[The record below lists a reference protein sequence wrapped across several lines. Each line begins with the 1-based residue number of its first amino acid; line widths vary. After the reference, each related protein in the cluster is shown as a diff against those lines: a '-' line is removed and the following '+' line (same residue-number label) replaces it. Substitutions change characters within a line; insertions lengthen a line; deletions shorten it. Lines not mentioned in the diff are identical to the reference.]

1 MNANFNAPYFHDGR
15 YDTYDQVVS
24 HFDRTFELGLSAQDR
39 TDIVAYLQAVGD
51 GLMPYER
58 DGITAQLKEINEFA
72 SVLEVAIPAHNDE
85 VIALAVHT
93 ITGEL
98 RELVD
103 QFPGVK
109 DTTVEG
115 GAAER
120 LAARSVLKEMVVT
133 MRRIGLAAATDRFDE
148 VAREYQSY
156 RGPAFAKV
164 PFLLRAA
171 AAWSLFNPVVH
182 RAHFGE
188 LRRLLQT
195 ANKLPH

>member
-1 MNANFNAPYFHDGR
+1 
-15 YDTYDQVVS
+15 
-24 HFDRTFELGLSAQDR
+24 
-39 TDIVAYLQAVGD
+39 
-51 GLMPYER
+51 MPYER

-72 SVLEVAIPAHNDE
+72 SVLEVAIPARNNG

-103 QFPGVK
+103 WFPGVK

-115 GAAER
+115 GIAER
-120 LAARSVLKEMVVT
+120 LAARNILKELVLT

-156 RGPAFAKV
+156 RVAFAEV
-164 PFLLRAA
+164 PFLLKTAA
-171 AAWSLFNPVVH
+171 PWSLFNPAVH
-182 RAHFGE
+182 QAHFAE
-188 LRRLLQT
+188 MRRLHCR
-195 ANKLPH
+195 AGWSRPGSDRCHRWKAAEE